1 MKTSKMDEGVRKIK
15 VKFYNKDLANI
26 RLLLFDL
33 MKTSKIDKN
42 GKILLNNIFM
52 ILEKLDNT
60 LEKSK

>member
-15 VKFYNKDLANI
+15 VKFYNKDLANV

-52 ILEKLDNT
+52 ILEKLDND